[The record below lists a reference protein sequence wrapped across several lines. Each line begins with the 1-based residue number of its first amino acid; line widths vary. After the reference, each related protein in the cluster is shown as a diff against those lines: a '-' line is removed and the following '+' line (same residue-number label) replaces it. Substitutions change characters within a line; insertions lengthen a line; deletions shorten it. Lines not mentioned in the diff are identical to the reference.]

1 MYMFNGENE
10 RKSDTCPKFDS
21 PSSNDSLLL
30 SLVLS
35 WLKHHVNVLDEF
47 FYVLKRTLGSVLD
60 SLSDN
65 ILCILIWC

>member
-1 MYMFNGENE
+1 MYMFSGENE
-10 RKSDTCPKFDS
+10 RKSDTRLNLGS

-47 FYVLKRTLGSVLD
+47 FYVLNRRLGSMLD
-60 SLSDN
+60 FSV
-65 ILCILIWC
+65 